1 MKSVSLVMLNCSVS
15 VSSDKSEFVTERVR
29 SRLPGTGSS
38 STPPEINHNCR
49 EEGGE
54 EGGTH
59 SDIWEIGDCQSHYKW
74 NDTEQINYQGFT
86 RELTS

>member
-38 STPPEINHNCR
+38 STPAEINHNCR
-49 EEGGE
+49 EGG
-54 EGGTH
+54 GGGRDTLGH
-59 SDIWEIGDCQSHYKW
+59 MGDRRLPVPLQV
-74 NDTEQINYQGFT
+74 E
-86 RELTS
+86 